1 MRKIFIK
8 LFLCVLFFTTL
19 SFSSSSQVVISQV
32 YGGGGNSGATYTN
45 DFIEI
50 FNKGNATVSL
60 EGWSVQ
66 YASATGSSWQVT
78 ALSGSIA
85 PGQYYL
91 IQEAAGSGGTTAL
104 PTPDATGSIPMSGTA
119 GKIALVNS
127 TTALTGSCPTGSNIM
142 DFVGFGTTANCF
154 EGTGPTPAP
163 SNSTAVSRANNGCTD
178 SDNNAS
184 DFTAGTV
191 SPRNSASAFNI
202 CGGGPSSTI
211 SIAAGTNAAEPSTNG
226 SFTISFSPQTTATT
240 TLNVAYSGTAIK
252 GTDYTVA
259 YSNGATEAAG
269 VLTVPSGV
277 SAVTV
282 TITPIDDNDVE
293 NDETITI
300 TNSNPSGGYSLG
312 TANAT
317 ITITSNDVDAS
328 ANISLVNSYSQD
340 FNTLATT
347 GTSSTLPQGWLFNET
362 GSNSNTSYTT
372 GTGSS
377 TSGDTYSFGASGST
391 DRALGTLQ
399 SGSLISTIGAQIQ
412 NNTGTTITKLKIAY
426 TGEEWRLGTR
436 GRYDSLLFQ
445 YSLDATSLTSGTW
458 IKVNKLSLN
467 TPDTSG
473 IAGARDGNSIN
484 KTITYTLRNLNIPAG
499 AVFLI
504 RWTDFNASGSDDGLA
519 IDDFS
524 IEANPVDVT
533 PPQIASLTP
542 ANTGMDVPFNFT
554 ATIQFNEDIQA
565 GTGNIYLKKT
575 SDNSLVQTIAVSNPS
590 VVITDNQIQIPVAG
604 LQALTGYYIE
614 TDAGIVSD
622 LENNPFAGITGSGTW
637 SFTTGINLFTANF
650 MNCTGAI
657 SDGFTQYSQ
666 VGDIVWACTP
676 FGRDPNAPAGS
687 AQYPYG
693 VQINGF
699 ANGTNVPNVDWL
711 ISPSF
716 DLTGTTYPL
725 LSFWSRNAFNGL
737 PLQLKVSTDYTGGDP
752 AAATWVDVNGRFPNQ
767 ASNIWTLSSNINL
780 AAFKQPNVHFAF
792 VYTSTDD
799 DGARWTL
806 DDIKLDNSPTPPP
819 PSLTVS
825 TSDINFAYTASG
837 NTSDKPFTFTGND
850 LAGDVN
856 LTSTGA
862 FQLSKN
868 GTNFSSSITYTQSEA
883 NDVTETVYV
892 RFAPAQN
899 NQDFTGNITI
909 STNPAVE
916 ETISVKGTSI
926 DPATT
931 LEVVNWNMEW
941 FGSPLQNP
949 ANDDLQQQNAA
960 TVLKNANAD
969 IYALVEVV
977 DTARLGNIV
986 RQMPGY
992 SYVVCNYGSHTNPY
1006 ESGAGSINDAQKEA
1020 FVYKTDLFKNV
1031 QTRPMLTNGVNTAED
1046 LSNPNYNYWSSGRYP
1061 FLFTADLT
1069 LNCVTQKINFIAIH
1083 AKANTSPTTTSYNR
1097 RLAGAQSLHDTLQA
1111 QFSNEKVILLGDF
1124 NDDLDNS
1131 ITAGFTTT
1139 SWSPFTT
1146 DPENFTAVTLPL
1158 SLEGKK
1164 STVSYND
1171 MIDQVVI
1178 SNELVD
1184 NYLPGSATVLTDIA
1198 AQITNYGSTTTD
1210 HYPIFSRYI
1219 FRNTTAPVFAAYND
1233 DQKYCVTENDQYTI
1247 PAIAATD
1254 DCGDA
1259 VNYSY
1264 IITGATERNGTG
1276 TDASGVFNPGTST
1289 ITWTATDS
1297 WGNSTNHQTT
1307 VTVNTNP
1314 AVTIPDAYAL
1324 PSGTL
1329 ANTVYIGYAPASSIT
1344 ITAIATEGAPEYSY
1358 SWSNGSL
1365 TETATVNPTT
1375 NTTYAV
1381 TITDRN
1387 GCTATATKDIA
1398 VKDIRG
1404 GKNNDKVTICHNE
1417 SAKANS
1423 TLVIGQDGVADHL
1436 AHGDMLGTCTTAT
1449 GAAPTAKIAM
1459 ATITAKLTA
1468 TVMPNPAITQ
1478 FTISTVSGNNQ
1489 TPLSIKVTD
1498 LTGRLIEQRTNLRV
1512 GQTIS
1517 LGQQYQKGVYFV
1529 ELAQGSD
1536 KVTIKLIKL

>member
-8 LFLCVLFFTTL
+8 LLLGVLLLGTFG
-19 SFSSSSQVVISQV
+19 FSSFAQVVISQV
-32 YGGGGNSGATYTN
+32 YGGGGNSGATYKN

-50 FNKGNATVSL
+50 FNRGNAAVNLS
-60 EGWSVQ
+60 GWSVQ
-66 YASATGSSWQVT
+66 YASATGTSWQVT
-78 ALSGSIA
+78 ALTGSIA

-104 PTPDATGSIPMSGTA
+104 PTPDATGSVAMSGTA

-127 TTALTGSCPTGSNIM
+127 TTALSGSSPSGSSIM
-142 DFVGFGTTANCF
+142 DFVGFGTTANYY
-154 EGTGPTPAP
+154 EGSGPTPAP
-163 SNSTAVSRANNGCTD
+163 SNSTSVSRANNGCTD
-178 SDNNAS
+178 TDNNAA

-191 SPRNSASAFNI
+191 NPRNTASAFNI
-202 CGGGPSSTI
+202 CGGGPVTAV
-211 SIAAGTNAAEPSTNG
+211 SIAAGTDAAEPSTNG
-226 SFTISFSPQTTATT
+226 TFTISFNPQTTATT
-240 TLNVAYSGTAIK
+240 TLNVAFSGTAIN

-259 YSNGATEAAG
+259 YSNGATETAG

-277 SAVTV
+277 SSVTV
-282 TITPIDDNDVE
+282 TITPIDDNDIE
-293 NDETITI
+293 SDETISLTL
-300 TNSNPSGGYSLG
+300 SNPSGGYSLG
-312 TANAT
+312 ASDAT
-317 ITITSNDVDAS
+317 ITITSNDAAPS
-328 ANISLVNSYSQD
+328 SYISLVNNYTQD
-340 FNTLATT
+340 FNSLANT
-347 GTSSTLPQGWLFNET
+347 GTSDVLPQGWLFNET
-362 GSNSNTSYTT
+362 GSNANTIYTA

-377 TSGDTYSFGASGST
+377 TGGDTYSFGASAST

-399 SGSLISTIGAQIQ
+399 SGALISTIGAQIQ
-412 NNTGTTITKLKIAY
+412 NNSGTTITKLKITY
-426 TGEEWRLGTR
+426 TGEEWRLGSR

-445 YSLDATSLTSGTW
+445 YSLDATNLTNGTW
-458 IKVNKLSLN
+458 IRVNKLDLS

-473 IAGARDGNSIN
+473 TAGARDGNSIN

-519 IDDFS
+519 IDDFT
-524 IEANPVDVT
+524 IAANPVDVT
-533 PPQIASLTP
+533 PPQVTSLTP
-542 ANTGMDVPFNFT
+542 ANSGTDVPFNFT

-575 SDNSLVQTIAVSNPS
+575 SDNSLVQTISVSNPS
-590 VVITDNQIQIPVAG
+590 VVVTDNQIQIPVAG
-604 LQALTGYYIE
+604 LQALTGYYFE

-637 SFTTGINLFTANF
+637 SFTTGINLYTANF

-676 FGRDPNAPAGS
+676 FGRDPNAPTGT

-716 DLTGTTYPL
+716 DLTATTYPL
-725 LSFWSRNAFNGL
+725 LSFWSRTAFNGL

-752 AAATWVDVNGRFPNQ
+752 ATATWVDINGRFPNQ
-767 ASNIWTLSSNINL
+767 ASNTWTLSGNINL

-825 TSDINFAYTASG
+825 TSDINFPYTASG
-837 NTSDKPFTFTGND
+837 NTSDKTFTFTGND
-850 LAGDVN
+850 LVGDVT
-856 LTSTGA
+856 LTATGA

-868 GTNFSSSITYTQSEA
+868 GTSFSSSLAYTQSEA

-909 STNPAVE
+909 STNPAE
-916 ETISVKGTSI
+916 QETINIKGTSI

-1097 RLAGAQSLHDTLQA
+1097 RLAGAQALHDTLQA
-1111 QFSNEKVILLGDF
+1111 AFANEKVILLGDF
-1124 NDDLDNS
+1124 NDDLDYS

-1139 SWSPFTT
+1139 SWSAFTT
-1146 DPENFTAVTLPL
+1146 DPDNFTAVTLPL
-1158 SLEGKK
+1158 SLAGKK

-1210 HYPIFSRYI
+1210 HYPVFSRYI

-1233 DQKYCVTENDQYTI
+1233 DQKYCVTENGQYTI
-1247 PAIAATD
+1247 PAITATD

-1259 VNYSY
+1259 VSYSY
-1264 IITGATERNGTG
+1264 SITGATERNGTG

-1289 ITWTATDS
+1289 ITWTTADS
-1297 WGNSTNHQTT
+1297 WGNSTNHQST

-1329 ANTVYIGYAPASSIT
+1329 ANTVYIGYTPASSIT
-1344 ITAIATEGAPEYSY
+1344 LTAIATGGSPEYSY

-1365 TETATVNPTT
+1365 TATAAVNPTA

-1381 TITDRN
+1381 TVTDNN
-1387 GCTATATKDIA
+1387 GCTATALKDIA
-1398 VKDIRG
+1398 VVDIRG
-1404 GKNNDKVTICHNE
+1404 GNNNNKVIICHNKGTK
-1417 SAKANS
+1417 SNS

-1449 GAAPTAKIAM
+1449 GAAPAGKIAM
-1459 ATITAKLTA
+1459 AAITGKLTA

-1489 TPLSIKVTD
+1489 TPLSLKVTD

-1529 ELAQGSD
+1529 ELAQGVD
-1536 KVTIKLIKL
+1536 KVTMKLIKL